1 MGWIARAPH
10 HRRLKVHPFH
20 KDFPATIVLDEKEI
34 KKQDLKLHEIVRVE
48 LFPVRQALFKARVI
62 EKFSS
67 IDDPQLEQEIIQEKY
82 AFPVDFSN
90 EALKEANQNAK
101 RQDHKRKDISDVFL
115 VTIDGETAKDFD
127 DAIFVKKI
135 NSHQYLLNVSIAD
148 VSFFVDAKS
157 KLDREAF
164 ERGTSIYFPGRV
176 VPMLPEVLSNHACS
190 LVPHQKRYAITCE
203 MIISSQGEIVKTEIF
218 PSIIQSKARLT
229 YTQVAGFFATK
240 TEDFG
245 APIEKMLLEAREL
258 AEVLQKS
265 RLKKGYLD
273 LDLPELE
280 IEVNE
285 FGDVLKLQHGIRNEA
300 HRLIESFMV
309 IANEAV
315 SEAIESKSY
324 SSIFRVH
331 EEPAPL
337 KLERFHAIVKTWG
350 IEMPKKLGPIEIQSF
365 LEKIKGHR
373 DEKLLALSLLR
384 SLKQAHYTASNLGHF
399 GLGSTSYCH
408 FTSPIRRYPDLMIHR
423 ILHASKFLKLRKEAF
438 SFDYLEKVALQC
450 TEREQRAALA
460 ERSLRDMKKTRFME
474 AYLDQTFDA
483 FIVSV
488 KDFGFFVEIVD
499 FACEGL
505 VPLRSLPSDYWTID
519 PLEIELKGRKARRS
533 FKLGDKIK
541 VRLAEVDRYR
551 AQMSF
556 QYLSHLEEAG

>member
-1 MGWIARAPH
+1 MM
-10 HRRLKVHPFH
+10 
-20 KDFPATIVLDEKEI
+20 DEKEF
-34 KKQDLKLHEIVRVE
+34 KKHDLDLHAIVRVE
-48 LFPVRQALFKARVI
+48 LLAVQPGLFKARVL
-62 EKFSS
+62 ETFDS
-67 IDDPQLEQEIIQEKY
+67 INDPSVELEIINEKY
-82 AFPVDFSN
+82 AFPRDFSVAALN
-90 EALKEANQNAK
+90 EASNNA
-101 RQDHKRKDISDVFL
+101 RRHDYHRKDISEEYL

-127 DAIFVKKI
+127 DAIFVKKL
-135 NSHQYLLNVSIAD
+135 NSHEYLLNVSIAD

-157 KLDREAF
+157 KLDQEAL
-164 ERGTSIYFPGRV
+164 ERGTSIYFPGTV

-203 MIISSQGEIVKTEIF
+203 MIINLDGEICKTEIF
-218 PSIIQSKARLT
+218 ASIIQSKARLT
-229 YTQVAGFFATK
+229 YTQVAAFFKTRTEVFDTK
-240 TEDFG
+240 
-245 APIEKMLLEAREL
+245 IEAMLLEAREL

-265 RLKKGYLD
+265 RLKKGCLD

-280 IEVNE
+280 MEVNE
-285 FGDVLKLQHGIRNEA
+285 FGDVLKLQHGVRNEA

-309 IANEAV
+309 TANEAV
-315 SEAIESKSY
+315 SEAIESKSF

-331 EEPAPL
+331 EEPDPL
-337 KLERFHAIVKTWG
+337 KLDRLRLIVRSWG
-350 IEMPKKLGPIEIQSF
+350 IHLPKKMGANEIQNF

-423 ILHASKFLKLRKEAF
+423 ILRASKFLKLKKDVF
-438 SFDYLEKVALQC
+438 GFDRLEKIAIEC

-474 AYLDQTFDA
+474 AYIGQSFEA

-488 KDFGFFVEIVD
+488 KDFGFFVEILP
-499 FACEGL
+499 FAVEGL
-505 VPLRSLPSDYWTID
+505 VPLRSLPFDHWALD
-519 PLEIELKGRKARRS
+519 ELEIELKGRKQRKS
-533 FKLGDKIK
+533 FRLGDKIR
-541 VRLAEVDRYR
+541 VRLNEVDRYR